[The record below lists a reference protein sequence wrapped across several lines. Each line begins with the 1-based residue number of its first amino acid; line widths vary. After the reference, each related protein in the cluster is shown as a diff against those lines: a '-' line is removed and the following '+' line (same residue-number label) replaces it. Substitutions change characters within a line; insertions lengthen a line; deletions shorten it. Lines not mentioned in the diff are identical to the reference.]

1 MPIYKKRKY
10 NSYRYGKSSLKS
22 RTYGQYKSAKKGND
36 TLSFVV
42 NSNQVFSA
50 MYDPDTNTG
59 TACVNVWE
67 VLANNSNF
75 AALASMYDQ
84 VRLDGVRVKLSVT
97 DAKTTVNQI
106 NEIKNITIYT
116 AWDKTGLS
124 NDQYNIQY
132 VDDKAISYNIK
143 IGRNIVNASD
153 QRKSQLNSFQR
164 WNSFLSNYP
173 SLLAEKSQ
181 YIATADIER
190 TVKSVNSD
198 SGLHYFTDNY
208 RYAGVNTVESNNPCL
223 VFESSSIKYKPCL
236 IVGVFSNSVDLNGN
250 ITQYGKTQPVIFNGE
265 FSMSLTFKNLKAAR
279 YVYYIIIIKNIK
291 YNLIF
296 K

>member
-10 NSYRYGKSSLKS
+10 GSYRYGKSSLRS
-22 RTYGQYKSAKKGND
+22 RTYGQYKSAKKGNY
-36 TLSFVV
+36 TLCFVV
-42 NSNQVFSA
+42 NSNHVFSA

-97 DAKTTVNQI
+97 DAKTSVNHV
-106 NEIKNITIYT
+106 NEIKNITVYT

-124 NDQYNIQY
+124 SDQYNVQY
-132 VDDKAISYNIK
+132 NNGSPVSYNIK
-143 IGRNIVNASD
+143 IGKNIVNASD
-153 QRKSQLNSFQR
+153 QKKSQLNSFQR
-164 WNSFLSNYP
+164 WNSFLSCYP

-181 YIATADIER
+181 YVATADIER
-190 TVKSVNSD
+190 TVKSINSD
-198 SGLHYFTDNY
+198 TGIHFLTDKYQYYN
-208 RYAGVNTVESNNPCL
+208 VNALESNNPCL
-223 VFESSSIKYKPCL
+223 IFESSSIKYKPCL
-236 IVGVFSNSVDLNGN
+236 IVGVFSNSVDGNGN
-250 ITQYGKTQPVIFNGE
+250 ITQYGRTEAVIFNGE

-279 YVYYIIIIKNIK
+279 YVY
-291 YNLIF
+291 
-296 K
+296 